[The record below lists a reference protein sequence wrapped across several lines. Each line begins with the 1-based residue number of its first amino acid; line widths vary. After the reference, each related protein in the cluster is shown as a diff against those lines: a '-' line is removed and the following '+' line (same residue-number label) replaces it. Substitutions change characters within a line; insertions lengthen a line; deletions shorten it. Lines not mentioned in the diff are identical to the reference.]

1 MLRLGK
7 SFEARGGGIKSS
19 ILVKDVPLF
28 FFVVFVFVCGGGLF
42 HGFFFFFVQQLNDW
56 K

>member
-28 FFVVFVFVCGGGLF
+28 LFFFVCFFCGGGYF
-42 HGFFFFFVQQLNDW
+42 MAFFFFVQQLNDW

>member
-28 FFVVFVFVCGGGLF
+28 CFFLFVFFVEGATSWL
-42 HGFFFFFVQQLNDW
+42 FFFFVQQLNDW